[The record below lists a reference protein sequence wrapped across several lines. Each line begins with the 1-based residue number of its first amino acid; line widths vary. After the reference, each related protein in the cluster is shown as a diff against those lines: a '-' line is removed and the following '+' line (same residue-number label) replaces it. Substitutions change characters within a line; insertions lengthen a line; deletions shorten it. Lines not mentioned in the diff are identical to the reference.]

1 MISHELRTPLNAIL
15 GMTEGLKEEVFGALN
30 ERQTQ
35 ALSTIESSGE
45 HLLGLIE
52 NILDVSRIETGKI
65 TLELASVNME
75 EICTD
80 ILAII
85 SPEAAKKNIQLITDI
100 QPNLTSANLD
110 RRRITQSI
118 IHLMSNAVKFTNNG
132 GKVKLK
138 ITSILK
144 SSEIPWLVIYVIDN
158 GIGISAKDINTLFQ
172 PFVQLDSGLNRQ
184 YEGTGLGLVLVKKI
198 VEQHGGKVKVKSE
211 VGKGSCFM
219 IELPYAK

>member
-1 MISHELRTPLNAIL
+1 
-15 GMTEGLKEEVFGALN
+15 
-30 ERQTQ
+30 
-35 ALSTIESSGE
+35 
-45 HLLGLIE
+45 
-52 NILDVSRIETGKI
+52 
-65 TLELASVNME
+65 ME